1 MPLNCLII
9 PLPER
14 MQGNFPKPGNV
25 VVAFIINI
33 RISFILNSETD
44 FHQQLNS
51 DF

>member
-14 MQGNFPKPGNV
+14 TQGNFPKPGN